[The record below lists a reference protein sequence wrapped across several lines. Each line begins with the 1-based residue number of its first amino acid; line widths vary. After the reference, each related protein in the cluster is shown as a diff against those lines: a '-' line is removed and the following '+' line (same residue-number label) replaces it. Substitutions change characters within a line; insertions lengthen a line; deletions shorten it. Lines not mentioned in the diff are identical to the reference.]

1 MFPDGHVDGVL
12 ASLTPE
18 TRNVGTDGRLLR
30 DEISDLCS
38 LRSAGHRL
46 PMWLVILNPSS
57 ASDCASSMTVTC
69 FKLLLTSCRFGRPE

>member
-1 MFPDGHVDGVL
+1 MFPDGNVDGVL

-38 LRSAGHRL
+38 LSSAGHR
-46 PMWLVILNPSS
+46 
-57 ASDCASSMTVTC
+57 
-69 FKLLLTSCRFGRPE
+69 